1 MARIDKKIRKLSKEF
16 QVPESYHEKV
26 DEILETIRENDIPAP
41 RSRVSLKGVGIAAA
55 CCIVLVSY
63 LFLFG
68 TVSAKAGVFE
78 LFRQTILDFFGM
90 EEDESQ
96 KMGIGR
102 DKESGV
108 SRPDLLI
115 ELQEKVMD
123 SQNIYL
129 MVKVT
134 APPDVEF
141 SEKVTFDYFGF
152 CEGSNYNAMDVLPG
166 ARDCTLLELLE
177 GEKNMAAYVLTIS
190 TDQQVEEG
198 KEVTAFFKDLVLD
211 PYGEDPKLLV
221 EGMWS
226 VSFTSSYTVSD
237 DAAVEQEG
245 DTVYSFMGAT
255 AAVKDVKL
263 LPLGLTL
270 VSDVTNVPAE
280 ELHTANPG
288 ITVRLKMA
296 DGSEKTVEST
306 DPEEETITSGSS
318 IAEYVEEGRR
328 YHKLTSQFKEA
339 VDTSQVAG
347 VSIED
352 CYVPINQE

>member
-1 MARIDKKIRKLSKEF
+1 MGKLDKKIRKLSKEF

-26 DEILETIRENDIPAP
+26 DEILETIREDDMPVP
-41 RSRVSLKGVGIAAA
+41 RSRVSLRVAGIAAA
-55 CCIVLVSY
+55 ICVVLTGY
-63 LFLFG
+63 LCFSG
-68 TVSAKAGVFE
+68 TVVAEAGVFE
-78 LFRQTILDFFGM
+78 LFKQTILDFFGM
-90 EEDESQ
+90 GEDESQ
-96 KMGIGR
+96 QIGIGS
-102 DKESGV
+102 DEESGV

-129 MVKVT
+129 MVKIT
-134 APPDVEF
+134 APPDVEL
-141 SEKVTFDYFGF
+141 SDKVTFDYFGF

-177 GEKNMAAYVLTIS
+177 GKKNMASYVLTLS

-245 DTVYSFMGAT
+245 DTVYSFMGTT
-255 AAVKDVKL
+255 AIIKDVKI

-270 VSDVTNVPAE
+270 ISDVSNVPVE

-296 DGSEKTVEST
+296 DGSERAVESP
-306 DPEEETITSGSS
+306 DPEVATITSGGS
-318 IAEYVEEGRR
+318 IAEYEEEGKR
-328 YHKLTSQFKEA
+328 YHKLTSQFEEA
-339 VDTSQVAG
+339 IDTSQVVG
-347 VSIED
+347 VFIED
-352 CYVPINQE
+352 CYVPLQ

>member
-1 MARIDKKIRKLSKEF
+1 MGKFDKKIKKLSKEF

-26 DEILETIRENDIPAP
+26 DEILESIQEDDVPAP
-41 RSRVSLKGVGIAAA
+41 RSRISLRVAGIVAV
-55 CCIVLVSY
+55 CCIVLTGY
-63 LFLFG
+63 LCFSG
-68 TVSAKAGVFE
+68 TVVAEAGVFE

-90 EEDESQ
+90 GEDESQ
-96 KMGIGR
+96 QMGIESS
-102 DKESGV
+102 KENGV

-129 MVKVT
+129 MVKIT
-134 APPDVEF
+134 APPDVELN
-141 SEKVTFDYFGF
+141 EKVTFDYFGF

-177 GEKNMAAYVLTIS
+177 GEKNMATYVLTLS

-211 PYGEDPKLLV
+211 PYGEHPQLLV

-237 DAAVEQEG
+237 DAAVEQAG
-245 DTVYSFMGAT
+245 DTIYSFMGTTAT
-255 AAVKDVKL
+255 VKDVKL
-263 LPLGLTL
+263 LPLGLTV
-270 VSDVTNVPAE
+270 VSDVSNVPVD

-296 DGSEKTVEST
+296 DGSEKTVESP
-306 DPEEETITSGSS
+306 DPEETTITSGGS
-318 IAEYVEEGRR
+318 IAEYEEDGKRF
-328 YHKLTSQFKEA
+328 HKLTSQFDEP
-339 VDTSQVAG
+339 VDTSQVVG
-347 VSIED
+347 VTIED
-352 CYVPINQE
+352 CYVPLQ